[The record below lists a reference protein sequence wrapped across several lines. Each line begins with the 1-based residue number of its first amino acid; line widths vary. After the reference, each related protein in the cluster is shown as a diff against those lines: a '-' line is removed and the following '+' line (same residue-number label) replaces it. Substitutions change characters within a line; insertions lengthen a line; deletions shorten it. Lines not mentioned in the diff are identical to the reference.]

1 MQIYRKPPQ
10 VLPVESA
17 FFKLPDTLLM
27 VLDST
32 WTIQMISD
40 AWKDALGLEAPDLRW
55 RSFLDFV
62 HRTDRDD
69 VVKRLNGISADRSTV
84 RFSCRCKRRDG
95 RFLGLAWSVSHDPS
109 EGLFYASA
117 HETAVSLTNS
127 EASLPDVFVDGLTGL
142 PNRSLFLDRVQH
154 ALQRAQRRDE
164 LQFAVVYCGIDRFKV
179 VNHSLGNRVGDLL
192 LIEIA
197 NIIRR
202 SIRPTDM
209 VARLGG
215 DEFGILLEE
224 VKDASSPVR
233 VIRRVQEK
241 FVVPFQLYEHEV
253 FSTLSSGITI
263 IGEQYTGAD
272 QMIRDASMAMM
283 KAKEQ
288 GGGSYVMFNR
298 QMHDAAVRRLELE
311 LDLRKAVEKSQFEAY
326 YQPIMEMKTGR
337 LAGFEALVRWNHPIK
352 GLISPAEFIPLAEE
366 TGLIVHIGR
375 WMLEASCQQLALWHR
390 RFPTQ
395 NTLSVSVNLSARQLH
410 QADLADEINRIL
422 AETGLPPPCLK
433 LEITESA
440 MMEDADKAIIVLN
453 ALRKT
458 GLKLLLDDF
467 GTGYSSLSYL
477 HRLPIDTLK
486 VDRSF
491 VMHMHESQADRGFVE
506 TIVNL
511 AHQLGRDVIC
521 EGIELV
527 EQARIIQQIG
537 VSYGQGYLYSRPV
550 AANQAEMLILED
562 AQKNKP
568 DNAAS
573 AA

>member
-10 VLPVESA
+10 VLPIESA

-27 VLDST
+27 VLDNT
-32 WTIQMISD
+32 WTIQMISE
-40 AWKDALGLEAPDLRW
+40 AWKDALGLEPRDLRW

-62 HRTDRDD
+62 HRTDRED
-69 VVKRLNGISADRSTV
+69 VIKRLTGITEERSTI
-84 RFSCRCKRRDG
+84 RFSCRCCRRDG
-95 RFLGLAWSVSHDPS
+95 RFLGLAWSVSYDPS

-117 HETAVSLTNS
+117 HETAVSLNNT

-154 ALQRAQRRDE
+154 ALQRAHRREE
-164 LQFAVVYCGIDRFKV
+164 LQFAVLYCGIDRFKV

-215 DEFGILLEE
+215 DEFGVLLEE
-224 VKDASSPVR
+224 VRDASSPVR
-233 VIRRVQEK
+233 VVRRIQEK

-253 FSTLSSGITI
+253 FSTLSSGIAV
-263 IGEQYTGAD
+263 IGEQYTAAD

-311 LDLRKAVEKSQFEAY
+311 LDLRRAVEKNQFEAY

-337 LAGFEALVRWNHPIK
+337 LSGFEALVRWNHPTK

-366 TGLIVHIGR
+366 TGLIVQIGR
-375 WMLEASCQQLALWHR
+375 WMLEESCRQLAFWHAQ
-390 RFPTQ
+390 FPSHMALT
-395 NTLSVSVNLSARQLH
+395 VSVNLSARQLH
-410 QADLADEINRIL
+410 QAQLTEDIHRIL
-422 AETGLPPPCLK
+422 RETPLPASCLK

-440 MMEDADKAIIVLN
+440 MMEDADKAITVLTG
-453 ALRKT
+453 LRKT

-521 EGIELV
+521 EGIELI

-550 AANQAEMLILED
+550 SALQAEMLIVED
-562 AQKNKP
+562 MQKGKTQTGP
-568 DNAAS
+568 A
-573 AA
+573 